1 MGRGREPTRAATER
15 HDRTRPRTRDG
26 CPRGFLLAF
35 VASRTERRRR
45 AGGGRGG
52 GEGRGRARLVRAVST
67 AGSSDAPGANPAGWR
82 GKAPSWDLPSSCVCS
97 GCVPTA
103 PRARRG
109 GRSRCPPRG
118 SAETPRGSNAGEWWP
133 EGIERGVGEGQE
145 RTRARASSRRRRRE
159 GARGGEDI
167 APSRGKTR
175 HETASRRGW
184 RVARSRVAGAHR
196 RGSAGAPPPGRPHG
210 IRPRVRHR
218 RVLGVTRA

>member
-1 MGRGREPTRAATER
+1 MDAVRVVFFSRSSRLGPNDDDARG
-15 HDRTRPRTRDG
+15 
-26 CPRGFLLAF
+26 
-35 VASRTERRRR
+35 
-45 AGGGRGG
+45 AGAGG

-184 RVARSRVAGAHR
+184 RVARSPVAGAHR